1 MLMMVDR
8 VKIAYDFQIF
18 CQQEFGG
25 VSRYFSEI
33 ASCVARSNGFD
44 AKVFAPINA
53 NQHLV
58 SASTPKI
65 SRYNRAFRKIPGAIA
80 LDINRTVTSFLI
92 DKYNPNLIHDTYYQ
106 MGSKSKYKCPRVL
119 TVFDMINEIYIF
131 NESEQK
137 LETIEKLDAV
147 TRSDA
152 IICISENT
160 RQDLIRLF
168 DVPVEKT
175 HVVHLGF
182 KLNPIDDSAKL
193 PRFNKPYILFV
204 GNRSGYK
211 NFNSLLDAYSSS
223 LSLRGE
229 VSIVA
234 FGGGKFTIDEL
245 RYIKKLG
252 ISPLDVVQISGG
264 DRTLG
269 LLYRN
274 SMCFVY
280 PSKYEGFGIPPL
292 EAMSFSC
299 PVVCSNSS
307 SMPEVV
313 GDAAVMVSPLSADE
327 IRDGIESVVFDSSL
341 RARLIERGKERVSLF
356 SWDACARGTVDVYRT
371 VL

>member
-1 MLMMVDR
+1 MMAAR

-18 CQQEFGG
+18 CQQDFGG

-33 ASCVARSNGFD
+33 ASRVALSDGFD
-44 AKVFAPINA
+44 VKVFAPIHA
-53 NQHLV
+53 NQHLL
-58 SASTPKI
+58 SASSPKVGI
-65 SRYNRAFRKIPGAIA
+65 YNKSFGRIPGSIA
-80 LDINRTVTSFLI
+80 LKINRNVTSFI
-92 DKYNPNLIHDTYYQ
+92 INNFKPNLIHDTYYQ
-106 MGSKSKYKCPRVL
+106 KGSKSKAKCPRVL

-131 NESEQK
+131 NESAQK
-137 LETIEKLDAV
+137 LETFEKLDAV
-147 TRSDA
+147 SRSDA
-152 IICISENT
+152 IICISEHT

-182 KLNPIDDSAKL
+182 TLNAVGGLEML
-193 PRFNKPYILFV
+193 PSFNKPYILYV

-211 NFNSLLDAYSSS
+211 NFRSLLDAYSSS
-223 LSLRGE
+223 IALRGV

-234 FGGGKFTIDEL
+234 FGGGELSVDEL
-245 RYIKKLG
+245 QNIEKLG
-252 ISPLDVVQISGG
+252 IPPINVVQISGD
-264 DRTLG
+264 DRILEF
-269 LLYRN
+269 LYRN
-274 SMCFVY
+274 ALCFVY

-313 GDAAVMVSPLSADE
+313 GDAAVMVSPLCVDE

-341 RARLIERGKERVSLF
+341 RERLIQKGKERVGMF

-371 VL
+371 LL